1 MGAGLLDA
9 GGGEVRSF
17 TVREESVSFTAP
29 AEGLVLR
36 EERALYSDSAYLL
49 VTAAEGERLPGGA
62 AAALEFTDGE
72 AYARAL
78 LSAPGE
84 APDDAGEAVLEL
96 ARARYGAAGSPA
108 GAAERLLGLLQGGPG
123 GGFAAEG
130 GGPPEARGPSG
141 GGTEGT
147 AVTVDEPGLFT
158 SHTDGFTGLG
168 AEDCAQPGRL
178 AELLTYRPQR
188 PEGAFGALVTGV
200 RWYFAALLDEEPAT
214 RLSPG
219 ERAELSFAQ
228 GRFEARVESV
238 SRPEGGSCAVVFSC
252 AEGLA
257 DMLTVRAA
265 SAEMLVRRAEGLYVP
280 AEAVYERGG
289 RYFVQALVLGEA
301 VEREIEPLCEY
312 KEGYLVEPG
321 ALHDGSEVLAVQ
333 AYGEEDAGGP
343 RGRPNI

>member
-1 MGAGLLDA
+1 MW
-9 GGGEVRSF
+9 S
-17 TVREESVSFTAP
+17 T
-29 AEGLVLR
+29 
-36 EERALYSDSAYLL
+36 
-49 VTAAEGERLPGGA
+49 
-62 AAALEFTDGE
+62 
-72 AYARAL
+72 
-78 LSAPGE
+78 
-84 APDDAGEAVLEL
+84 
-96 ARARYGAAGSPA
+96 
-108 GAAERLLGLLQGGPG
+108 
-123 GGFAAEG
+123 
-130 GGPPEARGPSG
+130 
-141 GGTEGT
+141 
-147 AVTVDEPGLFT
+147 
-158 SHTDGFTGLG
+158 
-168 AEDCAQPGRL
+168 
-178 AELLTYRPQR
+178 
-188 PEGAFGALVTGV
+188 
-200 RWYFAALLDEEPAT
+200 PAT